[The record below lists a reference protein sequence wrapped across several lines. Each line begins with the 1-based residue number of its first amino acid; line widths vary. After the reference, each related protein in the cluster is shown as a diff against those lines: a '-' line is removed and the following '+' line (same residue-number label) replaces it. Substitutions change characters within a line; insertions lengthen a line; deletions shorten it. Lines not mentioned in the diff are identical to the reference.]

1 MKFKHILVFLFLISC
16 SLLNAN
22 TQIYYGK
29 IDFQYPITM
38 KLTFN
43 DDHSINGHYFY
54 NKWKKKIELIGT
66 YDQNNFLMNA
76 GNETFTGV
84 FSDKKISGSWKNSSS
99 SMNFYGYSEKN
110 IDPFEDNE
118 LTCEEM
124 KTYPEL
130 IFNYRHGIDLG
141 SGHGSPISVDYG
153 CEGSLETFDFT
164 KKLYSI
170 AETVRSE
177 RSNRCSGS
185 IIHAHWRYY
194 HFDLLKAGLM
204 PELYTKHSIQD
215 EKDSYSV
222 YRMYENQKNYFAVW
236 GHSSLYN
243 YELYKNF
250 WNEYDKAYPLLV
262 KHYEKSFS
270 VTEKQAEQ
278 YAKYS
283 LREFVLNAAGSF
295 QYDYQGGQPDL
306 TLIEKMMINPK
317 TTLETL
323 HNELQQQ
330 VSKEEMNQ
338 GLKVAILYD
347 RDLGIIEYLLK
358 NGANINSGDESAL
371 FFALQNKKLF
381 TFLLENGADINYR
394 NSFGKTVLYYAIE
407 LGDIDIVKIL
417 IENGANLN
425 NTYID
430 AETRDDWNREIPFY
444 QSLCSLEHT
453 KRTPLMHA
461 AQHANVDMLKF
472 LISHGAK
479 KDVTDEIGYN
489 VLDYAH
495 MEKKEENIV
504 YLKSIGLTTK
514 RTYW

>member
-1 MKFKHILVFLFLISC
+1 MNFKNILVFLYLISC

-29 IDFQYPITM
+29 IDFHYPITM

-66 YDQNNFLMNA
+66 YEQNNFSMKA
-76 GNETFTGV
+76 GSETFTGV
-84 FSDKKISGSWKNSSS
+84 FSDKKISGNWKNSSS
-99 SMNFYGYSEKN
+99 SMGFYGYSEKSIN
-110 IDPFEDNE
+110 PFEDNK

-124 KTYPEL
+124 KMYPEQ
-130 IFNYRHGIDLG
+130 IFNYQHGIDLG
-141 SGHGSPISVDYG
+141 SGYGSPISVDYG
-153 CEGSLETFDFT
+153 CEGSLETFEFT

-170 AETVRSE
+170 AENIRSE

-185 IIHAHWRYY
+185 IIYAHWRYY
-194 HFDLLKAGLM
+194 HFDLLKAGLI

-215 EKDSYSV
+215 EKDSYNV
-222 YRMYENQKNYFAVW
+222 YRMYKNQKNYFAVW

-250 WNEYDKAYPLLV
+250 WNEYDKTYPLLV

-347 RDLGIIEYLLK
+347 RDLSIIEYLLK

-371 FFALQNKKLF
+371 FFALKNKKLF
-381 TFLLENGADINYR
+381 TFLLENGADVNYR

-430 AETRDDWNREIPFY
+430 AETRDDWNRDIPFY

-461 AQHANVDMLKF
+461 AQHSDVEMLKY
-472 LISHGAK
+472 LILKGANK
-479 KDVTDEIGYN
+479 EAIDEIDYN

-495 MEKKEENIV
+495 MEKKEKNIA
-504 YLKSIGLTTK
+504 YLESIGLTTK